1 MHRSSIWFIIAILW
15 FVDTVIRI
23 VRGHAPQALLP
34 ALVALAFVMVGIA
47 HRRRENRRSLET
59 KSDLK

>member
-1 MHRSSIWFIIAILW
+1 MRRSSIWFIIAVFWL
-15 FVDTVIRI
+15 VDTVIRM
-23 VRGHAPQALLP
+23 VRGHAHQAWLP

-47 HRRRENRRSLET
+47 YRRRENRRSLET

>member
-15 FVDTVIRI
+15 FVDTVIRM
-23 VRGHAPQALLP
+23 VGHAPQALLP